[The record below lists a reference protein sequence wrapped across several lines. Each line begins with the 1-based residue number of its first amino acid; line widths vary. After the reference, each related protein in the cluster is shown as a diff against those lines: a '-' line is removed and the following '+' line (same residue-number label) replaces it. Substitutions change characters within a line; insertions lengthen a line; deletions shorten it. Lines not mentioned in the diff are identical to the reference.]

1 MTGEIWKRLQTAVG
15 DDSVTANTIRQFFR
29 AVVRRKLG
37 AEASLTALEEADA
50 SKEAGRRPRFG
61 NLTMATQK
69 VLKEM
74 VRNQYTSLPKGQE
87 VELLIEEAFNLLFK
101 GKHQYPGSKAKRSK
115 LKFLSVLLSNTH
127 SFLESNDNETSEPET
142 NSSNTCK
149 HSTNSRLST
158 TNIYPQAPVS
168 GGLSIPQMLN
178 EI

>member
-50 SKEAGRRPRFG
+50 SKEAGRRPQFG

-74 VRNQYTSLPKGQE
+74 VRNQYTSLPKG
-87 VELLIEEAFNLLFK
+87 
-101 GKHQYPGSKAKRSK
+101 
-115 LKFLSVLLSNTH
+115 
-127 SFLESNDNETSEPET
+127 
-142 NSSNTCK
+142 
-149 HSTNSRLST
+149 
-158 TNIYPQAPVS
+158 
-168 GGLSIPQMLN
+168 
-178 EI
+178 